1 MVLLVFWHIYSPCT
15 RRVFLKPRSVYPW
28 GFTYT
33 FLKVWKPS
41 GITGKYYLSI
51 YTNGM
56 LILLKMDAW
65 SGSYGWFPYNG
76 GLLPEFSF
84 HIQRASL
91 KGQHLTF
98 DVCWQ
103 AHLTSIW
110 LRLKGWELPGDD
122 KGRAIRFRPLV
133 PLWLHLLQLS
143 PWPHR
148 PPYSRYVPFRAFL
161 LTIPSAQVFPLD
173 ICMNNP
179 LISFRSLLKWIKF
192 LSLVSKHNLPLA
204 SPPSI
209 SLSPLPLVSPHTVIL
224 TYSVCCSLS
233 GLPR

>member
-122 KGRAIRFRPLV
+122 KGRAIRFRPRYLSDFISCSF
-133 PLWLHLLQLS
+133 PLG
-143 PWPHR
+143 PTG
-148 PPYSRYVPFRAFL
+148 L
-161 LTIPSAQVFPLD
+161 LTLDMFPLGPF
-173 ICMNNP
+173 CW
-179 LISFRSLLKWIKF
+179 LF
-192 LSLVSKHNLPLA
+192 
-204 SPPSI
+204 
-209 SLSPLPLVSPHTVIL
+209 PLPRFFP
-224 TYSVCCSLS
+224 
-233 GLPR
+233 